1 MAENAQQ
8 KQVRMRIQENNV
20 RASYANAFRHNA
32 NQSELILDFGINT
45 IVNHPNA
52 KGTPEDPAAD
62 MLFTVDN
69 RIVMNYVTAKRL
81 AGFMSQLVAAHEKQF
96 GEIKTEGTT
105 I

>member
-32 NQSELILDFGINT
+32 NQTELILDFGINT

-62 MLFTVDN
+62 MLFSVDN

-81 AGFMSQLVAAHEKQF
+81 AGFLGQLVAAHEKQF
-96 GEIKTEGTT
+96 GEIKTEGNT